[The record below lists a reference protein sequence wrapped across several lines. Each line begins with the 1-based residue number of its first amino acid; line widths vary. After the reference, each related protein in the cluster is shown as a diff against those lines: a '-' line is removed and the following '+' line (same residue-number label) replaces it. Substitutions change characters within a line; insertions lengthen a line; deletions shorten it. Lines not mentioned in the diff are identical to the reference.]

1 MNLCLQLRVGVD
13 QQVVESGIRADRLD
27 EILASLHGRAGGV
40 VVFPIWPK
48 RDLAP
53 KRVLVQA
60 RVGIA
65 TPMRISPGLVLHE
78 PNGSYTDLA
87 ADVLNEVAGLN
98 L

>member
-1 MNLCLQLRVGVD
+1 MC
-13 QQVVESGIRADRLD
+13 IRDR
-27 EILASLHGRAGGV
+27 
-40 VVFPIWPK
+40 WPK
-48 RDLAP
+48 REVAS

-78 PNGSYTDLA
+78 PDGGYTDIA
-87 ADVLNEVAGLN
+87 ADVLNEGAGLD

>member
-1 MNLCLQLRVGVD
+1 MAAPRGT
-13 QQVVESGIRADRLD
+13 ITFIHRADRLD
-27 EILASLHGRAGGV
+27 ETARLQGRAGGT
-40 VVFPIWPK
+40 VVFPLWPK
-48 RDLAP
+48 REVAP

-78 PNGSYTDLA
+78 PDGSYTDIA
-87 ADVLNEVAGLN
+87 ADVLNEGAGLD